1 MTVNEYAAWRRD
13 KTPHFL
19 LDVREPEEFEA
30 ARLEGAVLIPL
41 SELPGRLAELPKGLP
56 LVVMCHHGMRS
67 AHAVHHL
74 REAGF
79 DALNLW
85 GHRRL
90 VARSRLISAALLID
104 NKRKT

>member
-1 MTVNEYAAWRRD
+1 MYNRAVTPAEYAAWRRD

-19 LDVREPEEFEA
+19 LDVRRPEEYER

-41 SELPGRLAELPKGLP
+41 AELPGRLAELPKDLP
-56 LVVMCHHGMRS
+56 LVVLCHHGMRS

-79 DALNLW
+79 DALNLAGGIDAW
-85 GHRRL
+85 
-90 VARSRLISAALLID
+90 SRDVDPRVPIY
-104 NKRKT
+104 

>member
-1 MTVNEYAAWRRD
+1 MTVDEYAAWRRD

-19 LDVREPEEFEA
+19 LDVRQPEEYET
-30 ARLEGAVLIPL
+30 ARIEGAVLIPL
-41 SELPGRLAELPKGLP
+41 AELPGRLAELPKGAP

-79 DALNLW
+79 DALNLSGGIDAW
-85 GHRRL
+85 
-90 VARSRLISAALLID
+90 SREID
-104 NKRKT
+104 PEVPNY

>member
-1 MTVNEYAAWRRD
+1 MTVNEYADWRRD

-19 LDVREPEEFEA
+19 LDVRQPEEYLA
-30 ARLEGAVLIPL
+30 AKVEGAVLIPL
-41 SELPGRLAELPKGLP
+41 AELPSRLGELPKDRP

-79 DALNLW
+79 EAINLSGGIDAW
-85 GHRRL
+85 
-90 VARSRLISAALLID
+90 SREVDESVPLY
-104 NKRKT
+104 

>member
-1 MTVNEYAAWRRD
+1 MTPAEYAAWRRD

-19 LDVREPEEFEA
+19 LDVRQPEEYEM

-41 SELPGRLAELPKGLP
+41 VELPGRLAELPKGQP

-74 REAGF
+74 RAAGY
-79 DALNLW
+79 DALNLSGGIDAW
-85 GHRRL
+85 SREIDPL
-90 VARSRLISAALLID
+90 VPIY
-104 NKRKT
+104 

>member
-1 MTVNEYAAWRRD
+1 MTPTEYFAWRQN

-19 LDVREPEEFEA
+19 LDVRQPEEFA
-30 ARLEGAVLIPL
+30 TAKIEGGVLIPL
-41 SELPGRLAELPKGLP
+41 NELPGRLAELPKDLP

-79 DALNLW
+79 DAHNLT
-85 GHRRL
+85 GG
-90 VARSRLISAALLID
+90 ID
-104 NKRKT
+104 AWSQEIDKNIPNY

>member
-13 KTPHFL
+13 KTPHLL
-19 LDVREPEEFEA
+19 LDVRQPEEYA
-30 ARLEGAVLIPL
+30 TARIEGAVLIPL
-41 SELPGRLAELPKGLP
+41 NELPSRLAELPKDLP

-79 DALNLW
+79 DAHNLT
-85 GHRRL
+85 GG
-90 VARSRLISAALLID
+90 ID
-104 NKRKT
+104 AWSHDIDKKVPIY